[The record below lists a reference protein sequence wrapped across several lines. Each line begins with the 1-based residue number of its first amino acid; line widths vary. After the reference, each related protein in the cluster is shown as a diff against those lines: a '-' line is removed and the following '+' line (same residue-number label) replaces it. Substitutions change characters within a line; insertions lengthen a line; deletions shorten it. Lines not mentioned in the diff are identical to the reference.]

1 MTNRFFKTNFKFLA
15 NRYEEWQNGSC
26 ISQGQISTE
35 ILAEVNGNEIHFEL
49 HNIDNISIL
58 KSFDFEILGED
69 FCILS
74 DRIQYMHNTTD
85 FNPIVPIVCHLF
97 YNYKTIEY
105 VRFAMTNPDRIV
117 EFYGTLVEYG
127 QHRILHRSETKVDSN
142 ITAENIFND
151 LHSYGMLNTD
161 AIMERA
167 VKLYNDN
174 AKVANIEQAKAV
186 LESLKLFVKVLQLE
200 QEEQVGELSLM
211 TPKILMFIAL
221 CNYKIGNINRAYC
234 VAKQAI
240 DAIDEAMENSV
251 ITGFSKSILGSD
263 TLEDLISTIEDNHS
277 NSIDYE
283 EYYNDVDPLEINSK
297 KLDDIIY
304 CSKNDNNSNVAK
316 PSKELIKKMIEMISQ
331 VQIQFDEV
339 AEQLGDNIRGFQIRK
354 NLETFKLPLFFAWQ
368 AYKYGLHTDWCEEGD
383 SLIPFMMFEI
393 DLKRNIKNLIDK
405 LRSESP
411 FALIE
416 HNSAITN
423 TLITIYTAF
432 INDIDDGTIRI

>member
-26 ISQGQISTE
+26 ISRGQISTE

-49 HNIDNISIL
+49 DNIENISIL

-69 FCILS
+69 NCILS
-74 DRIQYMHNTTD
+74 DRIQYLHNTSD
-85 FNPIVPIVCHLF
+85 FNPIIPIVCQLF
-97 YNYKTIEY
+97 YNGKTIEY

-127 QHRILHRSETKVDSN
+127 QPSISNPTEKKVDSY
-142 ITAENIFND
+142 ITAEKILND
-151 LHSYGMLNTD
+151 LRSYSMLNTD

-174 AKVANIEQAKAV
+174 SKVANIEQAKVV
-186 LESLKLFVKVLQLE
+186 LESLKLFVKVLQLKQDE
-200 QEEQVGELSLM
+200 HFGKVTLM

-221 CNYKIGNINRAYC
+221 CNYKIGNINHAFC

-240 DAIDEAMENSV
+240 DAIDQAMENSV
-251 ITGFSKSILGSD
+251 IKGFSRSILGAD

-277 NSIDYE
+277 NSIEYG
-283 EYYNDVDPLEINSK
+283 EYYNDVNPLEINSK
-297 KLDDIIY
+297 KLDNIIY
-304 CSKNDNNSNVAK
+304 CSNNDNNNNVAK
-316 PSKELIKKMIEMISQ
+316 PSKELIKNMIEAISQ
-331 VQIQFDEV
+331 VQIQIDEV
-339 AEQLGDNIRGFQIRK
+339 AEQLGDEIRGFQIRHI
-354 NLETFKLPLFFAWQ
+354 LETFKLPLFFAWQ
-368 AYKYGLHTDWCEEGD
+368 AYKYGWHTDWCKEGD
-383 SLIPFMMFEI
+383 SLLPFIMFESN
-393 DLKRNIKNLIDK
+393 LKKNIKNLIDL

-411 FALIE
+411 FAPIE

-423 TLITIYTAF
+423 TLISIYTTF
-432 INDIDDGTIRI
+432 INDIDDGTIKI